1 MIETYEYGEG
11 LVPCDSEGSLGYVG
25 VEGLEEGGVELG
37 AEGDGVLVREE
48 GVE

>member
-25 VEGLEEGGVELG
+25 VEGLEEGEWSWGLRG
-37 AEGDGVLVREE
+37 MGC
-48 GVE
+48 